1 MNVPLKNILALVGKL
16 NDQPGEDTPRE
27 RFRRFLADN
36 VRTVSQTR
44 DYIEECLRSAQD
56 QYNRALQDLVNHLG
70 GFLGFQT
77 RYGRYQGA
85 PGQIGFDGHWISPQG
100 FHIVVEVKTSEVYP
114 IKTAT
119 LANYIDQLV
128 SAKEIPSRD
137 DALGLY
143 VIGRP
148 DPDIQQLRNAIIAE
162 KRADELRIVS
172 VESLLSLAELIDA
185 YDVTHEDILAVL
197 RPSDPKIDPLV
208 DLLARLALGTQA
220 NGGGND
226 SSLTTTPSAPQSMP
240 LSADSDNAAFWL
252 TPVKSDETATADEV
266 VQTLVGREHIYA
278 FGDKTPGRKHIK
290 PGDRI
295 CFYATTKGVIA
306 HARVTTV
313 PELKHHPAV
322 RHPEKHSWIFGV
334 DDPVLYL
341 DQPVVIDAGLRAQLD
356 AFRGRDPNT
365 SYWAWLVQATR
376 KLSAHDFALLTRQ
389 E

>member
-1 MNVPLKNILALVGKL
+1 PLKNILALVGKL

-44 DYIEECLRSAQD
+44 DYIEECLRSPQD

-226 SSLTTTPSAPQSMP
+226 SSLTTTPSAPQSTP
-240 LSADSDNAAFWL
+240 LQADSDNAAFWL
-252 TPVKSDETATADEV
+252 TPVKS
-266 VQTLVGREHIYA
+266 
-278 FGDKTPGRKHIK
+278 
-290 PGDRI
+290 
-295 CFYATTKGVIA
+295 
-306 HARVTTV
+306 
-313 PELKHHPAV
+313 
-322 RHPEKHSWIFGV
+322 
-334 DDPVLYL
+334 
-341 DQPVVIDAGLRAQLD
+341 
-356 AFRGRDPNT
+356 
-365 SYWAWLVQATR
+365 
-376 KLSAHDFALLTRQ
+376 
-389 E
+389 